1 MLLGHLP
8 LLLFKPKN
16 THNYPN
22 LSNSPEEFATFK
34 PGHKK
39 QYVVPL
45 RSYHTI
51 QDILRDVR
59 HGMQDLVTAR
69 PTGRMTMQEYNNIK
83 ILISN
88 KMVPM
93 PQLTRY
99 IMVRTAPVQLLIDL
113 KIAPRE
119 TGTQKVVRN
128 VCEKLA
134 IVQEASETAL
144 AQRANMDGT
153 GNNNIKEEV
162 LQRRAIA
169 RHMKNMNKNSSL
181 FPTTIDGG
189 HLNKS
194 FNQAKSGPV
203 GLGWHATESKTKEEK
218 KVKRRVLAVKQTVLS
233 TAAVSAASAAAVPA
247 ASVAASVAASA
258 ASSSS
263 SPSSSSSS
271 ANKVSP
277 TDGSNKRSA
286 VHVESVQVQAPQKR
300 SKTQGGEGPLIL

>member
-1 MLLGHLP
+1 
-8 LLLFKPKN
+8 
-16 THNYPN
+16 
-22 LSNSPEEFATFK
+22 
-34 PGHKK
+34 
-39 QYVVPL
+39 
-45 RSYHTI
+45 
-51 QDILRDVR
+51 
-59 HGMQDLVTAR
+59 
-69 PTGRMTMQEYNNIK
+69 
-83 ILISN
+83 
-88 KMVPM
+88 
-93 PQLTRY
+93 
-99 IMVRTAPVQLLIDL
+99 
-113 KIAPRE
+113 
-119 TGTQKVVRN
+119 
-128 VCEKLA
+128 
-134 IVQEASETAL
+134 
-144 AQRANMDGT
+144 MDGT

-233 TAAVSAASAAAVPA
+233 AAAVSAASAAAVPA

-263 SPSSSSSS
+263 SSSSSS